1 LFEGKIKSWEWA
13 VERMKSL
20 HVQKVTFGANTMEII
35 KVLHKPKDCPSLVSH
50 IFPLLSMA
58 DGMED
63 WFILFEPNGCN

>member
-35 KVLHKPKDCPSLVSH
+35 KVLHKPKDCPSLIKS
-50 IFPLLSMA
+50 
-58 DGMED
+58 
-63 WFILFEPNGCN
+63 CNKKSFMRRREE